1 MRERTRLEKSL
12 GAVREIGQGLEDAVG
27 LIELAEAEND
37 QSTLAEAE
45 AELAK
50 VAETAAKKQLE
61 SLLSGE
67 ADANDCYLEIHAG
80 AGGTEAQDW
89 ALILTRMYTRW
100 ANAKGYKVEYIEE
113 SPGEE
118 AGLKSTTIR
127 ISEIGRAHV

>member
-12 GAVREIGQGLEDAVG
+12 GAVREIEQGLEDAVG

-37 QSTLAEAE
+37 QATLDEAE

-67 ADANDCYLEIHAG
+67 ADDEEIEPVAG
-80 AGGTEAQDW
+80 VLSFGGGA
-89 ALILTRMYTRW
+89 AVAR
-100 ANAKGYKVEYIEE
+100 
-113 SPGEE
+113 
-118 AGLKSTTIR
+118 
-127 ISEIGRAHV
+127 